1 MKIELKDIVKNYD
14 NVEAVKNV
22 SFTAL
27 GKQIIGL
34 VGRNGAGKTTL
45 IKMLMG
51 IIKPDAGKIE
61 ISYYDNENHKVGFLP
76 EERGLYLNMT
86 VKEQLL
92 FIAML
97 NGLSKKEGL
106 ENIKYYLTQLGILEY
121 LNTKVK
127 KLSKG
132 NKQKIQL
139 ISSLVHDPNLIILDE
154 PFSGLDPINA
164 KVLKNLL
171 ETLQSNGK
179 TIILSSHRLEDIE
192 QMCDYVIFLKKG
204 EIIVQG
210 DIQSVKSKYYYKNE
224 FLLNVNKDIDNYL
237 GKHTIKFEKINNN
250 NYILESDSFSSIA
263 NLLKDVSD
271 NEIEIL
277 KIEKR
282 QVSLSDIFV
291 KELNDESQENI
302 IRI

>member
-1 MKIELKDIVKNYD
+1 MKIELKDIAKNYD
-14 NVEAVKNV
+14 AVEAVKNV
-22 SFTAL
+22 SFTAH

-51 IIKPDAGKIE
+51 IIKPDIGSIKFN
-61 ISYYDNENHKVGFLP
+61 YDENENKKVGFLP

-92 FIAML
+92 FIARL
-97 NGLSKKEGL
+97 NDLSKKEGL
-106 ENIKYYLTQLGILEY
+106 ENIKYYLNELGILDY

-139 ISSLVHDPNLIILDE
+139 ISALVHDPNLIILDE
-154 PFSGLDPINA
+154 PFSGLDPVNA

-171 ETLQSNGK
+171 ENLRSKGK
-179 TIILSSHRLEDIE
+179 TIIFSSHRLEDIE
-192 QMCDYVIFLKKG
+192 QMCDYVIFLRKG

-210 DIQSVKSKYYYKNE
+210 DIESVKSKYDYKNE
-224 FLLNVNKDIDNYL
+224 FLIRVNESIDNYL
-237 GKHTIKFEKINNN
+237 DKHNIKFERIKDN
-250 NYILESDSFSSIA
+250 NYILESISFSSIL
-263 NLLKDVSD
+263 NLLKDISD
-271 NEIEIL
+271 NKIEIL
-277 KIEKR
+277 KVEKR

-291 KELNDESQENI
+291 KELNDELQENI
-302 IRI
+302 LRV